1 MSQEAKALLEQ
12 FWDLKIPI
20 DPEFFAKQV
29 GLTVERKDLGLQSGY
44 FDSDKRLIVVNNQEV
59 EERQRFTIAHELGH
73 FCLNHGSS
81 YRDTATPGWFRK
93 VNSTHETEA
102 NKFAAE
108 LLMPAIAVKILI
120 DVRKIRDAVELRQAF
135 GVSSQALHWRLKSL
149 GYFI

>member
-1 MSQEAKALLEQ
+1 MSQEAKALLEE
-12 FWDLKIPI
+12 FWDMKIPI
-20 DPEFFAKQV
+20 DPEFFAKKL
-29 GLTVERKDLGLQSGY
+29 GLSVERKDLGLQSGY
-44 FDSDKRLIVVNNQEV
+44 FDADSKVIVVNDREV
-59 EERQRFTIAHELGH
+59 DERQRFTIAHELGH

-81 YRDTATPGWFRK
+81 FRDTASPGWFRK
-93 VNSTHETEA
+93 GNPSHETEA

-120 DVRKIRDAVELRQAF
+120 DVRKVRDSAELRKAF